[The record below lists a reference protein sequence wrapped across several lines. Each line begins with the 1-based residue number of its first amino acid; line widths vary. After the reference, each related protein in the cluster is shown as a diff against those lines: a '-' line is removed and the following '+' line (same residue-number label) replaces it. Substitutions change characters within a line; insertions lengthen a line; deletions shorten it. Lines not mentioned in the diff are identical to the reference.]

1 MWYYC
6 RPFSHTCLPI
16 CLPAMALHPGA
27 CFRNFPNWFRAL
39 GHVRDNNGCLVV
51 HQHPCSQ
58 LFKCQNG
65 GKAPKSHPRGGNW
78 VLAALV
84 TVVVSFAGVSC
95 VGAVLVGDA
104 HSKHKCWVFCA
115 MSRRTFVSLHY
126 FPLCLCSGQVS
137 QQSGGTSAFLMA
149 GECQRPWQVSVCI
162 KQTLLHHREVMIT
175 VDFLTRDC
183 VGAWSCVGRGC
194 RSPAGRRSMGCSRGV
209 ELQQPPC
216 WALSSIEGHAF
227 LGVE

>member
-27 CFRNFPNWFRAL
+27 CFRNFPNWFRSL

-95 VGAVLVGDA
+95 VGVALVGDA

-126 FPLCLCSGQVS
+126 FP
-137 QQSGGTSAFLMA
+137 
-149 GECQRPWQVSVCI
+149 SVCV
-162 KQTLLHHREVMIT
+162 L
-175 VDFLTRDC
+175 
-183 VGAWSCVGRGC
+183 GRSHSSLVVLVLFSWLENAKGL
-194 RSPAGRRSMGCSRGV
+194 GKY
-209 ELQQPPC
+209 LY
-216 WALSSIEGHAF
+216 ALNRHCYTTEK
-227 LGVE
+227 